1 MINILIVDDQEEIC
15 LLLGHILRKA
25 GYENIESSA
34 TAEETFK
41 IVADKLEADEDIDLI
56 LLDINLPDKN
66 GIEVCKELKSKEQL
80 KDTPIIMVTGDEDNT
95 TLEKAFSAGAVDYIT
110 KPISKIELRARV
122 GSALQLRKEIKER
135 NAREKELEETA
146 HKLKKANKKL
156 EEMASKD
163 GLTGLTNRRLFDRLV
178 REEWQRARRNNDYLG
193 LIMLDIDH
201 FKEYNDFYGHQK
213 GDDCLKKLA
222 HTMQEVIKRPGDLV
236 ARYGGEEFVVVLP
249 QTDLSGTKMIAEKI
263 RQEIVNLKIPHHE
276 SKVSDYVTVSL
287 GVAVAQPNS
296 KENRVKKLIEV
307 ADNLLYEAKE
317 KGRNRTAV
325 EEKII
330 N

>member
-1 MINILIVDDQEEIC
+1 MIEINILIVDDQEEIR

-25 GYENIESSA
+25 GYEELDFSS
-34 TAEETFK
+34 TAQETFAIIK
-41 IVADKLEADEDIDLI
+41 AKEDIDLI

-66 GIEVCKELKSKEQL
+66 GIEICKELKSKEKL
-80 KDTPIIMVTGDEDNT
+80 KDTPIIMVTGEEDNN
-95 TLEKAFSAGAVDYIT
+95 TLDRAFSAGAIDYIT
-110 KPISKIELRARV
+110 KPVARIELRARV

-146 HKLKKANKKL
+146 KKLKEANKKL
-156 EEMASKD
+156 EKLASKD
-163 GLTGLTNRRLFDRLV
+163 GLTGLTNRRLFDKLV
-178 REEWQRARRNNDYLG
+178 REEWQRARRNKDYLG
-193 LIMLDIDH
+193 LIMLDIDY

-222 HTMQEVIKRPGDLV
+222 NTMKDVIKRPGDLV

-249 QTDLSGTKMIAEKI
+249 QTDLSGTERIAEKI
-263 RQEIVNLKIPHHE
+263 RQEIVNRKILHHE

-287 GVAVAQPNS
+287 GAAVAHPNS
-296 KENRVKKLIEV
+296 KENRVEKLIEV

>member
-1 MINILIVDDQEEIC
+1 M
-15 LLLGHILRKA
+15 
-25 GYENIESSA
+25 
-34 TAEETFK
+34 
-41 IVADKLEADEDIDLI
+41 
-56 LLDINLPDKN
+56 PDKN
-66 GIEVCKELKSKEQL
+66 GIEICKELKSKEKL
-80 KDTPIIMVTGDEDNT
+80 KDTPIIMVTGEEDNN
-95 TLEKAFSAGAVDYIT
+95 TLDRAFSAGAIDYIT
-110 KPISKIELRARV
+110 KPVARIELRARV
-122 GSALQLRKEIKER
+122 GSALQLRKEIKKR

-146 HKLKKANKKL
+146 KKLKEANKKL
-156 EEMASKD
+156 EKLASKD
-163 GLTGLTNRRLFDRLV
+163 GLTGLTNRRLFDKLV
-178 REEWQRARRNNDYLG
+178 REEWQRARRNKDYLG
-193 LIMLDIDH
+193 LIMLDIDY

-222 HTMQEVIKRPGDLV
+222 NTMKDVIKRPGDLV

-249 QTDLSGTKMIAEKI
+249 QTDLSGTERIAEKI
-263 RQEIVNLKIPHHE
+263 RQEIVNLRIPHQE

-287 GVAVAQPNS
+287 GAAVAQPNS

-317 KGRNRTAV
+317 KGRNRIAV